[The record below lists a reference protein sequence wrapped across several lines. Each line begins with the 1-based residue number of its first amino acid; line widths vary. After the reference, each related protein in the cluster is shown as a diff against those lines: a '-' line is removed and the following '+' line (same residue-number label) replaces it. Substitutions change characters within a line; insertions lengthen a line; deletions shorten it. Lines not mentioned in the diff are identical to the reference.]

1 MSGIY
6 VHIPFCK
13 SRCIY
18 CDFFSTTRVGMVDTY
33 LDALSLESSLR
44 RDTFHDISL
53 PPYDTLYIGG
63 GTPSVLSLNQVERLM
78 SFLRR
83 DYRLKEDAEV
93 TMECNPEDVSMEY
106 LLGLKSLGIN
116 RLSYGVQTFDEQ
128 RLRFLCRRHDSKK
141 AIDAVEKSHSVG
153 FENISIDLMFGFPG
167 ETLELWENDIA
178 RAISLGVPHISAY
191 SLMLEPGTRL
201 TKMVHDGFLEPLGE
215 ESYLLMY
222 ELLVE
227 MLTSSG
233 YEHYEISNFSKRG
246 FSSRHNE
253 TYWHGV
259 PYLGLGAGAHS
270 YDGSKVRRWN
280 LSDLD
285 EYIKG
290 LEDSIA
296 YYDDELLSD
305 RDLYNEYVMTRLRTS
320 DGISL
325 KEMKEKF
332 PKDYIDTFVDV
343 MQKYI
348 SGGEIIYDG
357 EVAKLSEKGLMLS
370 NYVMSDLFVV

>member
-93 TMECNPEDVSMEY
+93 TMEYNPEDVSMEY

-167 ETLELWENDIA
+167 ETLEWWENDIA

>member
-13 SRCIY
+13 SRCVY

-83 DYRLKEDAEV
+83 DYILKEDAEV

-128 RLRFLCRRHDSKK
+128 RLQFLCRRHDSKK
-141 AIDAVEKSHSVG
+141 AIDAVEKSRSVG

-167 ETLELWENDIA
+167 ETLELWENDID

-233 YEHYEISNFSKRG
+233 YEHYEISNFSKPG

-253 TYWHGV
+253 SYWHGV

-270 YDGSKVRRWN
+270 YDGAKVRRWN

-332 PKDYIDTFVDV
+332 PKDYIDTFVDG